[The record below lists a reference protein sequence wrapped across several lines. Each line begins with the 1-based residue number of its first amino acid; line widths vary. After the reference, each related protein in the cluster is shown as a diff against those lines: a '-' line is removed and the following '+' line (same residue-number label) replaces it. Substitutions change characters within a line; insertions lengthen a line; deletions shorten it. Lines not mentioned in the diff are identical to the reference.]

1 MLQPILKGI
10 WQILNQTESFLDNL
24 TETTTDFNLSV
35 AIYNANGGSLLP
47 RHLPLRRL
55 PGFITTND

>member
-10 WQILNQTESFLDNL
+10 WQVLNQTESFLDNL

-35 AIYNANGGSLLP
+35 AISNSRDLSYLGIYLSEECRAL
-47 RHLPLRRL
+47 
-55 PGFITTND
+55 